1 MDVNYE
7 IAGIVL
13 LVMVCLI
20 LFLVLRNRKDKRDF
34 EKEANESEIKPDK
47 HDSDKP

>member
-34 EKEANESEIKPDK
+34 EKETSESEIKPDK